1 MSFTMAI
8 VVVDK
13 WVDVQDLSEVVWRM
27 GNNVDPKRDII
38 TVEGPLDVLEHASNI
53 PAYGGKSGIDAT
65 KKLPSVPSEGFNRQ
79 WSDDIMMSEEIVRLV
94 TDRWKE
100 NGRD

>member
-38 TVEGPLDVLEHASNI
+38 TVEGPLDVLEH
-53 PAYGGKSGIDAT
+53 
-65 KKLPSVPSEGFNRQ
+65 LH
-79 WSDDIMMSEEIVRLV
+79 MEES
-94 TDRWKE
+94 
-100 NGRD
+100 